1 MHSSTLGRRIN
12 MRLPSVVG
20 FLLISAIALAQPVNV
35 QVNSP
40 ASTDPEEVTIAINP
54 VDPQNLLA
62 GANIRYYYYSTDGG
76 RSWTEGKLTSAYGV
90 WGDPCVIY
98 DAQGKAYYGHLSRP
112 PAGQGYFLDRIVVQR
127 SADGGK
133 TWDAGVGVGHNPP
146 RAQQDKEW
154 LAADQTNSAY
164 RNRLYCAWT
173 QFDSLDS
180 RLAKDSTRILFSL
193 STDGGAGWSP
203 PVRISDT
210 AGDCLDEDNTV
221 EGAVPAVGPNGEVY
235 LAWSGP
241 LGIMFDRS
249 TDGGSTFG
257 KDIFVANQ
265 PGGWDFGVPGIYR
278 CNGLPV
284 TACDVSRSKYRG
296 SVYVLWSDQRNGI
309 DNTDVFLAKSTDG
322 GLTWGPARRVND
334 DLTVTHQ
341 FFPWLAVDQAN
352 GNVYVVFYDRRNT
365 IGNMTEV
372 YLARSTDGGVT
383 FFNTKV
389 SSSPFSP
396 ISSVFFGDYTNI
408 AAANGS
414 IYPIWMRLDTTRL
427 SVWTALVKD
436 TLAAGVALEPGIAGG
451 FSLAQNYPNPFN
463 PSTTIRYGLPRRSN
477 VTLTVLN
484 MLGQEVK
491 TLVVGEQPGGV
502 YEVSLDA
509 RGLASGVYIYRLSA
523 GEYVAARKFVVVK

>member
-1 MHSSTLGRRIN
+1 
-12 MRLPSVVG
+12 MRLRTVVG
-20 FLLISAIALAQPVNV
+20 FALLSASAVAQPVNV
-35 QVNSP
+35 RVNSP

-54 VDPQNLLA
+54 VNPQNLLA
-62 GANIRYYYYSTDGG
+62 GANLRYYYFSTDGG
-76 RSWTEGKLTSAYGV
+76 ISWTQGTLTSAYGV

-127 SADGGK
+127 STDGGK
-133 TWDAGVGVGHNPP
+133 SWDAGVGVGHNPP

-180 RLAKDSTRILFSL
+180 RLAKDSTRILFSR
-193 STDGGAGWSP
+193 STDGGTVWSSP
-203 PVRISDT
+203 ARISDT
-210 AGDCLDEDNTV
+210 GGDCLDGDNTV

-257 KDIFVANQ
+257 KDIDVTSQ
-265 PGGWDFGVPGIYR
+265 PGGWDFDVPGIYR

-284 TACDVSRSKYRG
+284 TTCDVSRSKYRG
-296 SVYVLWSDQRNGI
+296 NVYVLWSDQRNGI
-309 DNTDVFLAKSTDG
+309 DNTDVFLIISTDG
-322 GLTWGPARRVND
+322 GTTWGPVRRVND
-334 DLTVTHQ
+334 DLTATHQ

-352 GNVYVVFYDRRNT
+352 GNLYVVFYDRRNT
-365 IGNMTEV
+365 TGIGTEV
-372 YLARSTDGGVT
+372 YLARSTDGGAT
-383 FFNTKV
+383 FSNTKI

-396 ISSVFFGDYTNI
+396 SSTVFFGDYTNI

-414 IYPIWMRLDTTRL
+414 IYPIWMRLDTARL

-436 TLAAGVALEPGIAGG
+436 TLATGVEMEPAIAAG
-451 FSLAQNYPNPFN
+451 FSLGQNYPNPFN
-463 PSTTIRYGLPRRSN
+463 PSTTIRYGLPHRSN
-477 VTLTVLN
+477 VTLTIFS
-484 MLGQEVK
+484 MLGQEVM
-491 TLVVGEQPGGV
+491 TLVAGEQSGGV
-502 YEVSLDA
+502 YEVRLNA
-509 RGLASGVYIYRLSA
+509 TGLASGVYIYRLSA
-523 GEYVAARKFVVVK
+523 GEYVATRKFAVVK

>member
-1 MHSSTLGRRIN
+1 
-12 MRLPSVVG
+12 VG
-20 FLLISAIALAQPVNV
+20 YLLLSASAAAQPVNV
-35 QVNSP
+35 RVSAP

-54 VDPQNLLA
+54 IEPQNLLA

-76 RSWTEGKLTSAYGV
+76 RSWTQGELTSTYGV

-98 DAQGKAYYGHLSRP
+98 DAEGTGFYGHLSRP
-112 PAGQGYFLDRIVVQR
+112 QPGRGYFLDRIVVQR
-127 SADGGK
+127 STDGGK

-180 RLAKDSTRILFSL
+180 RLAKDSTRILFSR
-193 STDGGAGWSP
+193 STDGGTTWSL

-257 KDIFVANQ
+257 KDIFVASQ
-265 PGGWDFGVPGIYR
+265 PWGWDFGVPGIYR

-284 TACDVSRSKYRG
+284 TACDVSTSKYRG

-309 DNTDVFLAKSTDG
+309 DNTDVFLTKSTDG
-322 GLTWGPARRVND
+322 GSTWGSVRRVND
-334 DLTVTHQ
+334 DLTATHQ
-341 FFPWLAVDQAN
+341 FFPWMAIDQAS
-352 GNVYVVFYDRRNT
+352 GNIYVVFYDRRNT
-365 IGNMTEV
+365 FGDVTEV
-372 YLARSTDGGVT
+372 SLARSTDGGDT
-383 FFNTKV
+383 FSNTKI
-389 SSSPFSP
+389 SSTPFSP
-396 ISSVFFGDYTNI
+396 SAVIFFGDYTNI
-408 AAANGS
+408 AAAGGS

-427 SVWTALVKD
+427 SVWTAIVKD
-436 TLAAGVALEPGIAGG
+436 TLSNGGGTGPDVPGS
-451 FSLAQNYPNPFN
+451 FSLSQNYPNPFN
-463 PSTTIRYGLPRRSN
+463 PSTTIRYGLPHRSN
-477 VTLTVLN
+477 VTLTVFTL
-484 MLGQEVK
+484 LGQEVK
-491 TLVVGEQPGGV
+491 TLVVGEQPGGI
-502 YEVSLDA
+502 YEVRFNA
-509 RGLASGVYIYRLSA
+509 TGLASGMYLYRLSA
-523 GEYVAARKFVVVK
+523 GEYVATRKFAVVK